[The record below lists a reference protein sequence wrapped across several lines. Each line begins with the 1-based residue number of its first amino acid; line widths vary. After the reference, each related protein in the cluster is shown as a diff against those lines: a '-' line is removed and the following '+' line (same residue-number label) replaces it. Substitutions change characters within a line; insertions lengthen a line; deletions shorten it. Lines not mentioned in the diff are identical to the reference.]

1 MKKNESEKEKKPHN
15 RIAELRK
22 DRGLTIQQVADGIGV
37 SNGTISRYEK
47 GTREPKL
54 ETWVKLA
61 DFFGVSVP
69 YLQGISNYINS
80 ETSPKGFDDFLKSA
94 ASKVDTEGNALFTE
108 TDWRNFVTSFTS
120 QEALNNFRKLYIV
133 INQLDVPINKIKF
146 DEILKNIDS
155 LTELNYITENVA
167 YVYEILVKGL
177 IYNDDKI
184 KKAAKNIMKIVTDS
198 YYDEDLNNESDQNKK
213 ESKKLKEKYED

>member
-1 MKKNESEKEKKPHN
+1 MN
-15 RIAELRK
+15 RIRKCRQNKKLTLKQLSEELAK
-22 DRGLTIQQVADGIGV
+22 QDFKISADALGKYERG
-37 SNGTISRYEK
+37 E
-47 GTREPKL
+47 REPKL

-80 ETSPKGFDDFLKSA
+80 ETSPESFDDFLNSA

-108 TDWRNFVTSFTS
+108 KDWRNFVTSFTS
-120 QEALNNFRKLYIV
+120 QEALNNFRKLYIA

-146 DEILKNIDS
+146 DGILKNIDS
-155 LTELNYITENVA
+155 LAELNYITENVA
-167 YVYEILVKGL
+167 YVYEILVESL

-213 ESKKLKEKYED
+213 ESKS

>member
-1 MKKNESEKEKKPHN
+1 MSEKETPANQN
-15 RIAELRK
+15 RIKQLRLERHK
-22 DRGLTIQQVADGIGV
+22 TQKEVGKAIGLSDRAIAH
-37 SNGTISRYEK
+37 YEK
-47 GTREPKL
+47 GIREPKL

-80 ETSPKGFDDFLKSA
+80 ETSPKSFDDFLKSA
-94 ASKVDTEGNALFTE
+94 ASEVDTEGNALFTE
-108 TDWRNFVTSFTS
+108 KDWRNFVTSFTS

-146 DEILKNIDS
+146 DEILKNIDN
-155 LTELNYITENVA
+155 LAELNYITENVA

-184 KKAAKNIMKIVTDS
+184 KKTAKNIMKIVTDS

-213 ESKKLKEKYED
+213 GSKKLKEKYED